1 MDALLRISMVL
12 VLCLSALGSKVKL
25 PPDMS
30 QAIFCESCSAVMQ
43 EIGKLLAKKSSDPRE
58 LQVVEAME
66 DICQAKYFS
75 KYHYSP
81 PTTIKACKFLIEKY
95 EEELEQLLT
104 KKSADYEKE
113 VCYEL
118 TKACE
123 GVDRSKKEKE
133 EMDVRFND
141 QKQEVKTEKSTP
153 KKDDDG
159 IQRMNI
165 DINDPG
171 AAKRLADQ
179 IKMQVAQQ
187 QAMGGGSDDE
197 DDEDDEDED
206 EEEDE
211 DKDDSSKNK
220 EKTEL

>member
-1 MDALLRISMVL
+1 MR
-12 VLCLSALGSKVKL
+12 LSAQPLLWKWVLFAWEWKVISISKAEHLPSFWNRGPGELGNGV
-25 PPDMS
+25 
-30 QAIFCESCSAVMQ
+30 
-43 EIGKLLAKKSSDPRE
+43 
-58 LQVVEAME
+58 
-66 DICQAKYFS
+66 
-75 KYHYSP
+75 
-81 PTTIKACKFLIEKY
+81 FLHFFFVWTEKY

-104 KKSADYEKE
+104 TKSADYEKE

-187 QAMGGGSDDE
+187 QAMGGGSDD
-197 DDEDDEDED
+197 DEDDEDED

-211 DKDDSSKNK
+211 DEDNSSKTK
-220 EKTEL
+220 KKTEL

>member
-1 MDALLRISMVL
+1 MISISKAEHL
-12 VLCLSALGSKVKL
+12 PSFWNRGPGELGNGVFF
-25 PPDMS
+25 
-30 QAIFCESCSAVMQ
+30 IFFFVW
-43 EIGKLLAKKSSDPRE
+43 
-58 LQVVEAME
+58 
-66 DICQAKYFS
+66 
-75 KYHYSP
+75 
-81 PTTIKACKFLIEKY
+81 TEKY

-104 KKSADYEKE
+104 TKSADYEKE
-113 VCYEL
+113 VCFEL

-187 QAMGGGSDDE
+187 QAMGGGSDGE

-211 DKDDSSKNK
+211 DEDNSSKTK
-220 EKTEL
+220 KKTEL

>member
-1 MDALLRISMVL
+1 MT
-12 VLCLSALGSKVKL
+12 
-25 PPDMS
+25 
-30 QAIFCESCSAVMQ
+30 EN
-43 EIGKLLAKKSSDPRE
+43 
-58 LQVVEAME
+58 
-66 DICQAKYFS
+66 
-75 KYHYSP
+75 
-81 PTTIKACKFLIEKY
+81 Y
-95 EEELEQLLT
+95 EEELEQLLI
-104 KKSADYEKE
+104 KKAADYEKE

-123 GVDRSKKEKE
+123 GVDRTKKEKE

-153 KKDDDG
+153 QKDDDG

-197 DDEDDEDED
+197 DDDDDEDED
-206 EEEDE
+206 EDE
-211 DKDDSSKNK
+211 DDSSKNK

>member
-1 MDALLRISMVL
+1 MDAVLRISMVL

-43 EIGKLLAKKSSDPRE
+43 EIGKLLTKKSSDPRE

-104 KKSADYEKE
+104 KQSADYEKE

-141 QKQEVKTEKSTP
+141 QKQEVKKEKSTP
-153 KKDDDG
+153 QKDDDG

-211 DKDDSSKNK
+211 DEDNSSKTK
-220 EKTEL
+220 KKTEL

>member
-1 MDALLRISMVL
+1 MISISEAEHLSSFWNRGPGELGNGVFLR
-12 VLCLSALGSKVKL
+12 
-25 PPDMS
+25 
-30 QAIFCESCSAVMQ
+30 F
-43 EIGKLLAKKSSDPRE
+43 
-58 LQVVEAME
+58 
-66 DICQAKYFS
+66 
-75 KYHYSP
+75 
-81 PTTIKACKFLIEKY
+81 FLIWTEKY

-104 KKSADYEKE
+104 KQSADYEKE

-220 EKTEL
+220 KKTEL

>member
-1 MDALLRISMVL
+1 MDILLRISAVL
-12 VLCLSALGSKVKL
+12 VVLCIPVSTVKL

-43 EIGKLLAKKSSDPRE
+43 ELDKLLAKKSSDPRE

-95 EEELEQLLT
+95 EEDIEQLLI
-104 KKSADYEKE
+104 EKTGDFENE
-113 VCYEL
+113 VCYKM

-133 EMDVRFND
+133 DVDVRFND
-141 QKQEVKTEKSTP
+141 QKQTVKTEKPP

-159 IQRMNI
+159 IHRMNV

-171 AAKRLADQ
+171 AAARLAEQ
-179 IKMQVAQQ
+179 IKQQ
-187 QAMGGGSDDE
+187 IGQGSMGGGNYGDE
-197 DDEDDEDED
+197 DDDED
-206 EEEDE
+206 EEEEDEEADE
-211 DKDDSSKNK
+211 DTKSSKK
-220 EKTEL
+220 KTEL